1 MTTEVLPLRG
11 SPNPPPDCATLPVAN
26 ELVQSFTAIFESAEP
41 GPDYD
46 SLLTR
51 LKHQWTVGTVGG
63 REVMA
68 KAAPALIST
77 CREAVA
83 AIQRRQSARR
93 QDIASLVA
101 IVRETVGS
109 LIDGHTQAS
118 AAFGESTARLDKLQR
133 ITNFFELK
141 QLLAEEVTALR
152 SIASEREQE
161 HQRACA
167 P

>member
-1 MTTEVLPLRG
+1 M
-11 SPNPPPDCATLPVAN
+11 
-26 ELVQSFTAIFESAEP
+26 
-41 GPDYD
+41 
-46 SLLTR
+46 
-51 LKHQWTVGTVGG
+51 GTVGG

-68 KAAPALIST
+68 KTAPALIST

-161 HQRACA
+161 HQRVVRTLTAKLA
-167 P
+167 AAEGQLTAARSKALVDPLTEVANRRGFDIALAQRIEEADATTPVVLALF